1 MQKRSSSILLN
12 SQIKDSGGK
21 LIFDDNALCAQFLR
35 KYVDIPCLAQ
45 VEPEDIEDV
54 SEQFVPLFAEERNAD
69 RVKRIRLKGEEPFFL
84 VSLIEHK
91 TKIEYDVC
99 MQLFRYMIYIWEAY
113 AKEAEAKQ
121 QGITKQKEFR
131 YPPVLPIIYYEGKQ
145 KWTVPPDFKSRI
157 HHGEAFGEYVPDFR
171 YYLVPICDYSNEELL
186 EKADEMSL
194 IMLINKIQTA
204 EDVSEFRSIAP
215 ETLEEILKETP
226 KHLLDKMANIMLAF
240 LLKVNVPV
248 PEAEELVEWVS
259 EKKMAEL
266 FECMEKMDI
275 QEERR
280 KTAEQKKLT
289 EAERRRTEEQKKRA
303 EEAEE
308 RTEEQRKR
316 AETAE
321 RLTKV
326 AEKKVE
332 QGIAIFIE
340 NCQEFALSK
349 EEILH
354 RLITKFGLTR
364 EQANSKL
371 EKYWK
376 NLL

>member
-1 MQKRSSSILLN
+1 MLLN

-35 KYVDIPCLAQ
+35 NYVDIPCLAG

-121 QGITKQKEFR
+121 RGITKQKAFR

-248 PEAEELVEWVS
+248 PEAEELVERVR

-289 EAERRRTEEQKKRA
+289 EAERRRTAEQKKRA
-303 EEAEE
+303 EEAEA

-321 RLTKV
+321 RLTEV

-340 NCQEFALSK
+340 NCQEFSMPK
-349 EEILH
+349 EEVCY
-354 RLITKFGLTR
+354 RLITKFKLTT

-371 EKYWK
+371 EKYWR
-376 NLL
+376 

>member
-1 MQKRSSSILLN
+1 MVFYGTPSHVAIYIGDGLMVHS
-12 SQIKDSGGK
+12 
-21 LIFDDNALCAQFLR
+21 
-35 KYVDIPCLAQ
+35 
-45 VEPEDIEDV
+45 
-54 SEQFVPLFAEERNAD
+54 VPLFAEERNAD

-121 QGITKQKEFR
+121 RGITKQKEFR

-215 ETLEEILKETP
+215 EALGKILKETP

-248 PEAEELVEWVS
+248 PEAEELVERVRD
-259 EKKMAEL
+259 KKMAEL

-289 EAERRRTEEQKKRA
+289 EEERRRTEEQRKRA

-308 RTEEQRKR
+308 RTEQ
-316 AETAE
+316 
-321 RLTKV
+321 

-349 EEILH
+349 EEIQH
-354 RLITKFGLTR
+354 RLITKFGLTK

>member
-1 MQKRSSSILLN
+1 MQKTSNNILLN

-35 KYVDIPCLAQ
+35 NYVDIPCLAQ

-121 QGITKQKEFR
+121 REITKQKGFR

-157 HHGEAFGEYVPDFR
+157 HHGDAFGEYVPNFR

-204 EDVSEFRSIAP
+204 EDVSAFRNITP
-215 ETLEEILKETP
+215 EALGKILKETP
-226 KHLLDKMANIMLAF
+226 KHLLEKIANIMLAF
-240 LLKVNVPV
+240 LLKANVPV
-248 PEAEELVEWVS
+248 PEAEELVERVR

-280 KTAEQKKLT
+280 KTAEQKK
-289 EAERRRTEEQKKRA
+289 RA

-308 RTEEQRKR
+308 RTAEQKKLAEKQKER
-316 AETAE
+316 AEE
-321 RLTKV
+321 

-332 QGIAIFIE
+332 QGIVVFIE
-340 NCQEFALSK
+340 NCQEFALPK
-349 EEILH
+349 EAVLH
-354 RLITKFGLTR
+354 RLITKFELTR

-376 NLL
+376 M